1 LTTFAEL
8 GLAPAILR
16 ALDELGYQLPTPIQE
31 QVIPLALQGGDI
43 LGAAQTG
50 TGKTAA
56 FALPVLQLL
65 LPYANSGTSPAKH
78 PIRALIL
85 TPTRELAIQ
94 VEESIK
100 SYCKYVPLRSLVVY
114 GGVNINLQIPVL
126 KTGIEIL
133 VATPGRLLDHVQN
146 KTLNLGQ
153 VSTLVLDE
161 ADRMLDMGFMPDL
174 KRIVALLP
182 EKRVNMMFSATFPE
196 EIRRL
201 ADSILRTPT
210 FIEVARN
217 TAAVTVTQVVHPVH
231 HERKRQL
238 LIHLVKSRDLR
249 QVLVFTGTKLGCNR
263 LANELNKTGIHAD
276 AIHGDKTQQERIKAL
291 DAFKAGSIRVLVAT
305 DVAARGIDIEALPFV
320 VNYDLPHNAE
330 DYVHRIGRTG
340 RAGASGE
347 AISLVSEAE
356 TRYLRDIEKL
366 LGSVIDSQIVA
377 GFEPGADEMAFQSRE
392 PRTQERAPGSY
403 KAREERAPAPYKAP
417 EERALNAV
425 KPSDERL
432 ATPTRPRAERPP
444 RPSAKRESLFDAPY
458 EAASTPA
465 RPAGG
470 SAPRRPQRQVAAL
483 FRARQPAVDTAP
495 DEAES
500 TADST

>member
-1 LTTFAEL
+1 MTTFAEL
-8 GLAPAILR
+8 GLAPDILR
-16 ALDELGYQLPTPIQE
+16 ALDDLGYATPTPIQE

-56 FALPVLQLL
+56 FALPLIQRM
-65 LPYANSGTSPAKH
+65 LPFANASTSPAKH

-100 SYCKYVPLRSLVVY
+100 SYCKHLPLRSLVVY
-114 GGVNINLQIPVL
+114 GGVNINTQIPIL

-146 KTLNLGQ
+146 KTLMLTQ
-153 VSTLVLDE
+153 VNTLVLDE

-182 EKRVNMMFSATFPE
+182 AQRVNMMFSATFPE
-196 EIRRL
+196 DIRKL
-201 ADSILRTPT
+201 ADSILNNPT

-217 TAAVTVTQVVHPVH
+217 ATAVTVTQVVHPVH

-238 LIHLVKSRDLR
+238 LAHLIKSRDLR

-263 LANELNKTGIHAD
+263 LANELNKVGIHAD
-276 AIHGDKTQQERIKAL
+276 AIHGDKTQQVRIKAL
-291 DAFKAGSIRVLVAT
+291 DAFKAGTIRILVAT
-305 DVAARGIDIEALPFV
+305 DVAARGLDIEALPFV

-340 RAGASGE
+340 RAGALGE
-347 AISLVSEAE
+347 AISLVSESE
-356 TRYLRDIEKL
+356 TRYLKDIEKL
-366 LGSVIDSQIVA
+366 IGSPIEPTIVP
-377 GFEPGADEMAFQSRE
+377 GFEPGAADVPAYQSRP
-392 PRTQERAPGSY
+392 PRHSDR
-403 KAREERAPAPYKAP
+403 
-417 EERALNAV
+417 
-425 KPSDERL
+425 PSDRQGERSE
-432 ATPTRPRAERPP
+432 RAERPERPP
-444 RPSAKRESLFDAPY
+444 RSKPATSRDALFDAPY
-458 EAASTPA
+458 VPNETMPAVAPMPMRTTPKK
-465 RPAGG
+465 
-470 SAPRRPQRQVAAL
+470 QVAAL
-483 FRARQPAVDTAP
+483 FRTPVKP
-495 DEAES
+495 E
-500 TADST
+500 TADQ

>member
-1 LTTFAEL
+1 M
-8 GLAPAILR
+8 
-16 ALDELGYQLPTPIQE
+16 GYATPTPIQE

-56 FALPVLQLL
+56 FALPLIQRL
-65 LPYANSGTSPAKH
+65 LPFANTGTSPAKH

-100 SYCKYVPLRSLVVY
+100 SYTRHVPLRSLVVY
-114 GGVNINLQIPVL
+114 GGVNINTQIPIL

-146 KTLNLGQ
+146 KTLMLNQ
-153 VSTLVLDE
+153 VNTLVLDE

-182 EKRVNMMFSATFPE
+182 TQRVNMMFSATFPE
-196 EIRRL
+196 EIRKL
-201 ADSILRTPT
+201 ADSILNTPT

-217 TAAVTVTQVVHPVH
+217 ATAVTVTQVVHPVH

-238 LIHLVKSRDLR
+238 LAHLIKSRDLR

-263 LANELNKTGIHAD
+263 LANELNKVGIHAD

-291 DAFKAGSIRVLVAT
+291 DAFKAGTIRVLVAT
-305 DVAARGIDIEALPFV
+305 DVAARGLDIEALPFV

-340 RAGASGE
+340 RAGALGE
-347 AISLVSEAE
+347 AISLVSESE
-356 TRYLRDIEKL
+356 TRYLKDIERL
-366 LGSVIDSQIVA
+366 IGNTIEPTIVP
-377 GFEPGADEMAFQSRE
+377 GFEPGAADVPAYQSRP
-392 PRTQERAPGSY
+392 PRHERPAERHAERAP
-403 KAREERAPAPYKAP
+403 ERP
-417 EERALNAV
+417 
-425 KPSDERL
+425 
-432 ATPTRPRAERPP
+432 AERPERAAP
-444 RPSAKRESLFDAPY
+444 RPRPAAVSRDALFDAPY
-458 EAASTPA
+458 VPGETATSATAPA
-465 RPAGG
+465 RP
-470 SAPRRPQRQVAAL
+470 RPTQKKPVAAL
-483 FRARQPAVDTAP
+483 FRSPVKP
-495 DEAES
+495 DA
-500 TADST
+500 AGQ

>member
-1 LTTFAEL
+1 MTTFAEL
-8 GLAPAILR
+8 GLAPDLLR
-16 ALDELGYQLPTPIQE
+16 ALDEMGYVSPTPIQE

-56 FALPVLQLL
+56 FALPLLQRL
-65 LPYANSGTSPAKH
+65 LPFANTGTSPAKH

-94 VEESIK
+94 VEEAVQAYTK
-100 SYCKYVPLRSLVVY
+100 HVPLRSLVVY
-114 GGVNINLQIPVL
+114 GGVNINTQIPIL
-126 KTGIEIL
+126 KAGVEIL

-146 KTLNLGQ
+146 KTLMLNQ
-153 VSTLVLDE
+153 VNTLVLDE

-182 EKRVNMMFSATFPE
+182 VQRVNMMFSATFPE
-196 EIRRL
+196 EIRKL
-201 ADSILRTPT
+201 ADSILNNPT

-217 TAAVTVTQVVHPVH
+217 ETAVNVTQVVHPVH

-238 LIHLVKSRDLR
+238 LAHLIKSRDLR

-263 LANELNKTGIHAD
+263 LANELNKLGIHAD
-276 AIHGDKTQQERIKAL
+276 AIHGDKTQQERMKAL
-291 DAFKAGSIRVLVAT
+291 DAFKAGTIRVLVAT

-347 AISLVSEAE
+347 AISLVSESE
-356 TRYLRDIEKL
+356 TRYLKDIEKL
-366 LGSVIDSQIVA
+366 IGSDIPAVIVP
-377 GFEPGADEMAFQSRE
+377 GFEPGAADVPAFQ
-392 PRTQERAPGSY
+392 PDTPRAPRHGGR
-403 KAREERAPAPYKAP
+403 AAAER
-417 EERALNAV
+417 
-425 KPSDERL
+425 S
-432 ATPTRPRAERPP
+432 PRARATAP
-444 RPSAKRESLFDAPY
+444 RDRLFDAAY
-458 EAASTPA
+458 EPRPAPAAATTPA
-465 RPAGG
+465 LVRPT
-470 SAPRRPQRQVAAL
+470 PKKQVAAL
-483 FRARQPAVDTAP
+483 FRPPVKP
-495 DEAES
+495 DAAS
-500 TADST
+500 Q

>member
-1 LTTFAEL
+1 MTTFAEL
-8 GLAPAILR
+8 GLAPDILR
-16 ALDELGYQLPTPIQE
+16 ALDELSYATPTPIQAE
-31 QVIPLALQGGDI
+31 VIPLALEGGDI

-56 FALPVLQLL
+56 FALPLIQRL
-65 LPYANSGTSPAKH
+65 LPFANTGTSPARH

-100 SYCKYVPLRSLVVY
+100 AYCKHVPLRSLVVY
-114 GGVNINLQIPVL
+114 GGVNINTQIPIL
-126 KTGIEIL
+126 KTGVEIL

-146 KTLNLGQ
+146 KTLMLTQ
-153 VSTLVLDE
+153 VNTLVLDE

-196 EIRRL
+196 EIRKL
-201 ADSILRTPT
+201 ADSILNNPT

-217 TAAVTVTQVVHPVH
+217 TTAVTVAQVVHPVH

-238 LIHLVKSRDLR
+238 LSHLIKSRDLS

-263 LANELNKTGIHAD
+263 LANELNKLGLHAD

-291 DAFKAGSIRVLVAT
+291 DAFKTGSIRVLVAT

-340 RAGASGE
+340 RAGARGE
-347 AISLVSEAE
+347 AISLVSESE
-356 TRYLRDIEKL
+356 TRYLKDIEKL
-366 LGSVIDSQIVA
+366 IGNPIEAVMVP
-377 GFEPGADEMAFQSRE
+377 GFEPGAADM
-392 PRTQERAPGSY
+392 
-403 KAREERAPAPYKAP
+403 PAY
-417 EERALNAV
+417 E
-425 KPSDERL
+425 
-432 ATPTRPRAERPP
+432 TRPPRGERRERPERSERAERPERSP
-444 RPSAKRESLFDAPY
+444 RTERPERSAPAPRSKPAAARDTLFDAPY
-458 EAASTPA
+458 EPDSKTDASTAAPA
-465 RPAGG
+465 RSG
-470 SAPRRPQRQVAAL
+470 PRKPVAAL
-483 FRARQPAVDTAP
+483 FRSPAKP
-495 DEAES
+495 EA
-500 TADST
+500 AGQ

>member
-1 LTTFAEL
+1 MTTFAEL
-8 GLAPAILR
+8 GLAPDILR
-16 ALDELGYQLPTPIQE
+16 ALDDMGYASPTPIQE

-56 FALPVLQLL
+56 FALPLIQRL
-65 LPYANSGTSPAKH
+65 LPFANTGTSPAKH

-94 VEESIK
+94 VEESVK
-100 SYCKYVPLRSLVVY
+100 AYCKHVPLRSLVVY
-114 GGVNINLQIPVL
+114 GGVNINTQIPIL

-146 KTLNLGQ
+146 KTLMLTQ
-153 VSTLVLDE
+153 VNTLVLDE

-182 EKRVNMMFSATFPE
+182 AQRVNMMFSATFPE
-196 EIRRL
+196 EIRKL
-201 ADSILRTPT
+201 ADSILNNPA

-217 TAAVTVTQVVHPVH
+217 ATAVTITQVMHPVH

-238 LIHLVKSRDLR
+238 LAHLIKSRDLN

-263 LANELNKTGIHAD
+263 LANELNKAGIHAD

-291 DAFKAGSIRVLVAT
+291 DAFKAGTIRVLVAT

-340 RAGASGE
+340 RAGAQGE
-347 AISLVSEAE
+347 AISLVSESE

-366 LGSVIDSQIVA
+366 IGNTLEPVIVA
-377 GFEPGADEMAFQSRE
+377 GFEPGAADVPAYQSRA
-392 PRTQERAPGSY
+392 PRQPERHGERERGAPRG
-403 KAREERAPAPYKAP
+403 RPA
-417 EERALNAV
+417 AV
-425 KPSDERL
+425 RD
-432 ATPTRPRAERPP
+432 A
-444 RPSAKRESLFDAPY
+444 LFDAPY
-458 EAASTPA
+458 APSD
-465 RPAGG
+465 
-470 SAPRRPQRQVAAL
+470 APRPDAAPAPLRQAPKKQVAAL
-483 FRARQPAVDTAP
+483 FRSPVKPDTAGQ
-495 DEAES
+495 
-500 TADST
+500 

>member
-1 LTTFAEL
+1 MTTFAEL
-8 GLAPAILR
+8 GLAPDILR
-16 ALDELGYQLPTPIQE
+16 ALDDMGYQSPTPIQE

-56 FALPVLQLL
+56 FALPLLQRL
-65 LPYANSGTSPAKH
+65 LPFANTGTSPAKH

-94 VEESIK
+94 VEESVK
-100 SYCKYVPLRSLVVY
+100 AYCRHVPLRSLVVY
-114 GGVNINLQIPVL
+114 GGVNINTQIPVL

-153 VSTLVLDE
+153 VNTLVLDE

-182 EKRVNMMFSATFPE
+182 VQRVNMMFSATFPE
-196 EIRRL
+196 EIRKL
-201 ADSILRTPT
+201 ADSILNNPT
-210 FIEVARN
+210 FIEVAAN
-217 TAAVTVTQVVHPVH
+217 AAAVTVTQVVHPVH

-238 LIHLVKSRDLR
+238 LIHLVKHRDLK

-263 LANELNKTGIHAD
+263 LANELNKAGIHAD

-291 DAFKAGSIRVLVAT
+291 DAFKAGTMRVLVAT
-305 DVAARGIDIEALPFV
+305 DVAARGIDIEALPYV
-320 VNYDLPHNAE
+320 VNYDLPHNPE

-347 AISLVSEAE
+347 AISLVSESE
-356 TRYLRDIEKL
+356 TRYLKDIEKL
-366 LGSVIDSQIVA
+366 LGGAIEAQMVP
-377 GFEPGADEMAFQSRE
+377 GFELGADDVPAYQSRA
-392 PRTQERAPGSY
+392 PRAPV
-403 KAREERAPAPYKAP
+403 APVTRAPASSNLP
-417 EERALNAV
+417 AV
-425 KPSDERL
+425 SDQV
-432 ATPTRPRAERPP
+432 ASPRPP
-444 RPSAKRESLFDAPY
+444 SARPAQVRPDPARSSPARSASAGSSLFDAPY
-458 EAASTPA
+458 VPSGNSS
-465 RPAGG
+465 RPA
-470 SAPRRPQRQVAAL
+470 AALARRALKPVAAL
-483 FRARQPAVDTAP
+483 FRASPKPELVP
-495 DEAES
+495 DDSVEPS
-500 TADST
+500 TTP

>member
-1 LTTFAEL
+1 MTTFAEL
-8 GLAPAILR
+8 GLAPDILH
-16 ALDELGYQLPTPIQE
+16 ALDEMGYVSPTPIQA
-31 QVIPLALQGGDI
+31 QVIPLALHGGDI

-56 FALPVLQLL
+56 FALPLIQRL
-65 LPYANSGTSPAKH
+65 LPFANTSTSPAKH

-94 VEESIK
+94 VEEAIQAYTK
-100 SYCKYVPLRSLVVY
+100 HVPLRSLVVY
-114 GGVNINLQIPVL
+114 GGVNINTQIPIL
-126 KTGIEIL
+126 KTGVEIL

-146 KTLNLGQ
+146 KTLMLTQ
-153 VSTLVLDE
+153 VNTLVLDE

-182 EKRVNMMFSATFPE
+182 AQRVNMMFSATFPE
-196 EIRRL
+196 EIRKL
-201 ADSILRTPT
+201 ADSILNNPT

-217 TAAVTVTQVVHPVH
+217 ETAVTVTQVVHPVH

-238 LIHLVKSRDLR
+238 LAHLIKSRDLR

-263 LANELNKTGIHAD
+263 LSNELNKAGIHAD

-291 DAFKAGSIRVLVAT
+291 DAFKAGTIRVLVAT

-366 LGSVIDSQIVA
+366 IGRGIDAVIVP
-377 GFEPGADEMAFQSRE
+377 GFEPGAADVPAFESRP
-392 PRTQERAPGSY
+392 PRHAERSG
-403 KAREERAPAPYKAP
+403 
-417 EERALNAV
+417 
-425 KPSDERL
+425 
-432 ATPTRPRAERPP
+432 RAERPERPARGAP
-444 RPSAKRESLFDAPY
+444 RTRPAAPRDALFDAPY
-458 EAASTPA
+458 VPRETTPENDPVPA
-465 RPAGG
+465 LVRPA
-470 SAPRRPQRQVAAL
+470 AKKQVAAL
-483 FRARQPAVDTAP
+483 FRSPVKTDNAGQ
-495 DEAES
+495 
-500 TADST
+500 